1 MPAPDS
7 SRPSAAL
14 KAATQRSWASRIF
27 TTEAQRS
34 RRRDETNSSLPSVSS
49 VSLWLNLLDS
59 GFTAGMTQEKNRIRE
74 PPLRLR
80 LDREDEFVEDVV
92 ARIAGRAIQALGGG
106 VGALGRELDA
116 DRTAG
121 AREIAGPVHQP
132 PPDALAAMGR
142 IDEKIVQDPDRPH

>member
-59 GFTAGMTQEKNRIRE
+59 RFTAGMRQAKNRIRE
-74 PPLRLR
+74 PPLRPR
-80 LDREDEFVEDVV
+80 LGRQDQLVEDAF
-92 ARIAGRAIQALGGG
+92 ARIARRA
-106 VGALGRELDA
+106 
-116 DRTAG
+116 
-121 AREIAGPVHQP
+121 
-132 PPDALAAMGR
+132 
-142 IDEKIVQDPDRPH
+142 